1 MEKLIKETL
10 GIAAQLVF
18 KAENKSAKLT
28 KRMIVNDL
36 KMIKLNLMMIQ
47 DDITRQP
54 KQKN

>member
-10 GIAAQLVF
+10 GIAAQLVS